1 MSLGPGIPCPGLM
14 LEMGTMTELEN
25 SPAQFRFLHT
35 SDWQLGMPANFLEPE
50 ARARFADAR
59 LEAVERL
66 FALAQEQ
73 CCEAIVVAGDVFDNN
88 LLRPEVYRRAIDV
101 LRTSPVSVYLLPG
114 NHDPFDAASIYRK
127 PEFAQLAQGNSRGV
141 KVEVLQDFAP
151 LELREGV
158 EIVGAPLLT
167 KKPNEDLVARAIQEC
182 EQRDAE
188 GDAEGVKNR
197 IRVLVGHGN
206 VSTFGDDNDLST
218 IDVAAAEDACARRV
232 IDYVALGDTHS
243 AMSLG
248 STGRVWYSGAPEVT
262 AFREPHGGGE
272 NNSGKALVVDISVSG
287 SEAHVDVEEFSIG
300 RWAFQAVEAEINSRA
315 EAQSFVESVQE
326 MANKRNLVVKYAL
339 KGTVDL
345 HTAAWLDQQLEESA
359 LGFARLYP
367 RERLMDLHVVPDL
380 DELAEANF
388 GEGFI
393 DSAAKELMESAQE
406 DNRAA
411 SDALRLL
418 YRLSAATRKDAV

>member
-1 MSLGPGIPCPGLM
+1 MSPRSGDTPRGKKHPTWGDNVVVADFGARRRRELAAGQTTPQVPRQETETWAAATLM
-14 LEMGTMTELEN
+14 E
-25 SPAQFRFLHT
+25 
-35 SDWQLGMPANFLEPE
+35 
-50 ARARFADAR
+50 
-59 LEAVERL
+59 
-66 FALAQEQ
+66 ALAQQADSGRLARGREYYRAGKILGVELQ
-73 CCEAIVVAGDVFDNN
+73 TNVISGLVAGSQ
-88 LLRPEVYRRAIDV
+88 LE
-101 LRTSPVSVYLLPG
+101 
-114 NHDPFDAASIYRK
+114 PFDVSIRLRSMGKRRLAFVEQELLMDASHVRS
-127 PEFAQLAQGNSRGV
+127 LV
-141 KVEVLQDFAP
+141 KGSAP
-151 LELREGV
+151 G
-158 EIVGAPLLT
+158 
-167 KKPNEDLVARAIQEC
+167 
-182 EQRDAE
+182 
-188 GDAEGVKNR
+188 
-197 IRVLVGHGN
+197 
-206 VSTFGDDNDLST
+206 
-218 IDVAAAEDACARRV
+218 
-232 IDYVALGDTHS
+232 
-243 AMSLG
+243 
-248 STGRVWYSGAPEVT
+248 
-262 AFREPHGGGE
+262 
-272 NNSGKALVVDISVSG
+272 
-287 SEAHVDVEEFSIG
+287 VDVEEFSIG